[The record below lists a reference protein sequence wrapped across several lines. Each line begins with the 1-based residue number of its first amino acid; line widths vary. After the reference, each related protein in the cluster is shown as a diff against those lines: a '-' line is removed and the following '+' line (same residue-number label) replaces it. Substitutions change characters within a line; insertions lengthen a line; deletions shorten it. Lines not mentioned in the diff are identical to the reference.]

1 MPSIT
6 YWSRLEPRPRAPS
19 IADTL
24 AARVRDP
31 AWLLA
36 RQWQLGEFN
45 GEDAGSPAFAQVV
58 SGLGR
63 VQAWSTP
70 AGGAQPLPAGAAL
83 EPPALGEDADAADVS
98 LAVELGQVF
107 ERALGRPALIDAFRA
122 SYPVAA
128 DDPAVDARD
137 EDAHRLLQLA
147 AGRVT
152 HGVRLYLAAE
162 AAAPGLPAEPP
173 LGPGDEAEVRAALDR
188 LQAWARET
196 VGPIGQADAAS
207 WEPERLEYALDVTA
221 REPADDAVTLAAHPD
236 RGGRLEW
243 HAFDQ
248 RRADGPSRPPE
259 EGIERARR
267 SVIPAAASFRGM
279 PVVRWWAF
287 ESSAT
292 NLAAIRP
299 EKRELTK
306 LIVLDFM
313 LVHANDWYVISFDQ
327 PLGSLCR
334 IESLLVRDVFG
345 GTALV
350 ERADRGPASAGRR
363 WTMFSTSVD
372 GADEVAGFFLMAPT
386 VGSAIQSGAALED
399 VRFVRDE
406 MANMAW
412 GVERVVPNALGEP
425 WPGAERSAAAPAP
438 PAPPSPGDGAAAA
451 LRYRIQTSVPG
462 HWIPFLPAVIDPGR
476 RDIMLERGVLLRSAS
491 EGPAAAEPAGRILLP
506 SRLAGEP
513 YRLEEEELPRN
524 GRKVLRVP
532 HRSRWIDG
540 STLVWLSRH
549 TAPGAGE
556 ERSGLQFD
564 VAAPPP

>member
-36 RQWQLGEFN
+36 RQWQFGEFN
-45 GEDAGSPAFAQVV
+45 GDDAGSPAFAQVV
-58 SGLGR
+58 AGLGR
-63 VQAWSTP
+63 VTGWSTP
-70 AGGAQPLPAGAAL
+70 AAGPRPLPAGAAL
-83 EPPALGEDADAADVS
+83 EPPALGEDLDEGDLS

-107 ERALGRPALIDAFRA
+107 ERTVGRPALIDAFRA
-122 SYPVAA
+122 SYPVAE
-128 DDPAVDARD
+128 DDASVEARD
-137 EDAHRLLQLA
+137 EDARRLLQLA

-162 AAAPGLPAEPP
+162 AALPGLPADPS
-173 LGPGDEAEVRAALDR
+173 LDPGDEGDVRTALDQLR
-188 LQAWARET
+188 AYVRET
-196 VGPIGQADAAS
+196 VGPIGPADAAA
-207 WEPERLEYALDVTA
+207 WEPERLEYALDVAA
-221 REPADDAVTLAAHPD
+221 REPANDAVTLAGHPD

-248 RRADGPSRPPE
+248 RRADAPTRPPE
-259 EGIERARR
+259 EGIERVQR
-267 SVIPAAASFRGM
+267 SVIPASASFRGM
-279 PVVRWWAF
+279 PVARWWGF
-287 ESSAT
+287 ESGAT
-292 NLAAIRP
+292 NLAAVRP

-345 GTALV
+345 GTTLV
-350 ERADRGPASAGRR
+350 ERADRGPAAAGRQ
-363 WTMFSTSVD
+363 WTIFSTSVAD
-372 GADEVAGFFLMAPT
+372 GAEVAGFFLMAPT
-386 VGSAIQSGAALED
+386 VGSAIQSGAPVED

-412 GVERVVPNALGEP
+412 GVERAVRNALGEP
-425 WPGAERSAAAPAP
+425 WPGAERSAAAPTAP
-438 PAPPSPGDGAAAA
+438 PATPPSGEGAAA
-451 LRYRIQTSVPG
+451 LGYRIQTTVLQ
-462 HWIPFLPAVIDPGR
+462 HWIPFLPAAIDAGR

-491 EGPAAAEPAGRILLP
+491 EGPAASEPVGRILRP
-506 SRLAGEP
+506 SRLAGDP

-540 STLVWLSRH
+540 TTLGWLSRH

-564 VAAPPP
+564 VAAPR